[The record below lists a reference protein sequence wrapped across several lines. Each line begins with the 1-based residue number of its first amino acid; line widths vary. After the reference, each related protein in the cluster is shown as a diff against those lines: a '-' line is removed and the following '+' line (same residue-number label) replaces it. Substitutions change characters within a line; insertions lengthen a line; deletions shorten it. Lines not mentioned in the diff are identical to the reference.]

1 MRVKVGLRGGGD
13 TSVLDWTQP
22 VLPPLPDGEAQRVQG
37 WEVYGAK
44 AEHPPHTA
52 PGFLAAQQ
60 LGLLPP
66 PAPATPPQRL
76 PGLSAHATLLT
87 GIGLFFGTILLVI
100 LLPDNTPG
108 PLYAAMV
115 TVGGGGA
122 FWMMWRVQARE
133 REEFE
138 AGYTSRTAYPGLWR
152 LGRSGAVLREP
163 DRDVPPPGFYPSPY
177 QPGLLQRWD
186 GPGWHPFTQ
195 KWRRRPYNWL
205 RWPERPYLDDVPNH
219 PNHPRAG
226 DA

>member
-1 MRVKVGLRGGGD
+1 MGGVRREGQA
-13 TSVLDWTQP
+13 S
-22 VLPPLPDGEAQRVQG
+22 AAH
-37 WEVYGAK
+37 GAR
-44 AEHPPHTA
+44 
-52 PGFLAAQQ
+52 FLAAQQ

-66 PAPATPPQRL
+66 PRQRHHPQRL

-138 AGYTSRTAYPGLWR
+138 AGYTSRTAYPGLRR
-152 LGRSGAVLREP
+152 LGRKGAVLREP
-163 DRDVPPPGFYPSPY
+163 DRDVPPPGFSPSPY

-186 GPGWHPFTQ
+186 RPGWHPFTQ
-195 KWRRRPYNWL
+195 KRRCRPYNWL
-205 RWPERPYLDDVPNH
+205 RWPERPYLDGVPNH

-226 DA
+226 EA